1 MLLLMLCYLLIHCL
15 YCLCSFIIHFISKL
29 LLTIYRIMWGLFS
42 KDPSKDFPYESG
54 ERLGQIHLANKTVWS
69 LTTGKHRTSGDL
81 VSIFS
86 CDTKD
91 GASQTQLD
99 IAR

>member
-1 MLLLMLCYLLIHCL
+1 
-15 YCLCSFIIHFISKL
+15 
-29 LLTIYRIMWGLFS
+29 MWGLFS

-69 LTTGKHRTSGDL
+69 LHTGKHRTSGDL

-99 IAR
+99 IARLAPHLFLCYCATLHLLLAGLLSSD